1 MLDRLRSFLPTFIL
15 TALIAYFGFQAM
27 IGPRGLL
34 LVRARHETL
43 QGKLAELNQLHA
55 QRLELQTRSRL
66 LRNGSLSADLLEE
79 RARYLLGVADPRD
92 YVIRTKP

>member
-1 MLDRLRSFLPTFIL
+1 MFDRLRSFLPTFIL
-15 TALIAYFGFQAM
+15 AALIVYFGSQAM

-43 QGKLAELNQLHA
+43 RGKQVEWNQLDA
-55 QRLELQTRSRL
+55 QRQELETRSHL
-66 LRNGSLSADLLEE
+66 LRDNSLSANLLEE